1 MALLSTG
8 VEVKI
13 GALDISDV
21 VTALPEL
28 GKGEAEKVE
37 TTTLNSKVRTYIN
50 GIKGQADSLAIECQ
64 YDKTKYEAL
73 IKLEQ
78 AGASNNKISIKFK
91 EDELTFTFDAS
102 VSMTH
107 VTGGIN
113 ELRTMTVNL
122 TPATEIKIGFGSAS
136 PIAEVK

>member
-1 MALLSTG
+1 MALLSTA

-13 GALDISDV
+13 GQLDLSEIV
-21 VTALPEL
+21 VSLPDL

-64 YDKTKYEAL
+64 YDKEKYTSLIAL
-73 IKLEQ
+73 EE
-78 AGASNNKISIKFK
+78 AGASTNKASVKFT
-91 EDELTFTFDAS
+91 EDGLTFTFDCS
-102 VSMTH
+102 VAVTH

-122 TPATEIKIGFGSAS
+122 TPATEIKIAFAS
-136 PIAEVK
+136 VLATK